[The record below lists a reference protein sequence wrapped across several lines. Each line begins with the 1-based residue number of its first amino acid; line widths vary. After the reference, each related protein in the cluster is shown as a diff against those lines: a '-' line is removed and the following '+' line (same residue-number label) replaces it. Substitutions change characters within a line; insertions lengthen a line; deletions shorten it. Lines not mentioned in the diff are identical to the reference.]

1 MTRPRRRSRPPAALA
16 NERGLALVI
25 VLAIVAL
32 LTIMVTEFTFNTQLD
47 QHRTRNAVHAL
58 QAQLLA
64 RSGINLAE
72 GFLMLDEE
80 PSYDSYGE
88 EWWLQLIEFCRELEI
103 DETMRIRCTVRDE
116 SGKININM
124 TREPIRRVES
134 QAVTASAV
142 LRDAMRCMFERRG
155 IDVEVV
161 DRLAD
166 YWQQEP
172 PTNEDGTLG
181 RIPDF
186 TSIED
191 FGATFGI
198 GTEDLRTLRHVIT
211 AQPRGL
217 LPRINV
223 NTATPEVLAAVLNAE
238 QDGCPS
244 TDVVEQ
250 IVERQRDIE
259 NPFRSAGDL
268 SAFTQGLDNANIKN
282 TLFDVKSRLFRLEAS
297 ALANVDPE
305 DPDGGGI
312 GQTVSALVTRQQS
325 TRPTNRGNQPQAV
338 GADGQPL
345 PNWTLRPLDWQ
356 KEGGARLFRTL
367 PDEDED
373 EPGLTDEENE
383 SADERG

>member
-1 MTRPRRRSRPPAALA
+1 MSARVPVLRRPRPLA

-25 VLAIVAL
+25 VLAVVAL
-32 LTIMVTEFTFNTQLD
+32 LTILVTEFTFNTQLD

-80 PSYDSYGE
+80 PAYDAYSE
-88 EWWLQLIEFCRELEI
+88 EWWLQLITFCRELQI
-103 DETMRIRCTVRDE
+103 DPTMRIRCTVRDE
-116 SGKININM
+116 SGKINVNN

-142 LRDAMRCMFERRG
+142 LRDAMRCLFERHG

-161 DRLAD
+161 DQLAD
-166 YWQQEP
+166 YWQREAP
-172 PTNEDGTLG
+172 PREDGRPGT
-181 RIPDF
+181 IPDF
-186 TSIED
+186 TSLED
-191 FGATFGI
+191 FGATFRI
-198 GTEDLRTLRHVIT
+198 PTAELQQLRGVLT

-223 NTATPEVLAAVLNAE
+223 NTAPPEVLAAVLNAE
-238 QDGCPS
+238 QEGCPPNDAVS
-244 TDVVEQ
+244 Q
-250 IVERQRDIE
+250 IMERQRDPDQ
-259 NPFRSAGDL
+259 PFRGSGDVTGL
-268 SAFTQGLDNANIKN
+268 IQGLDNANVKS
-282 TLFDVKSRLFRLEAS
+282 TLFGVQSRLYRLEAS
-297 ALANVDPE
+297 ALTNVDPD

-312 GQTVSALVTRQQS
+312 GQTVSALVARQTS
-325 TRPTNRGNQPQAV
+325 ARPTNRGNAAPAV
-338 GADGQPL
+338 GADGKPL

-356 KEGGARLFRTL
+356 KEGGARLFRPA

-373 EPGLTDEENE
+373 ELGTMDEENE
-383 SADERG
+383 AADDRG